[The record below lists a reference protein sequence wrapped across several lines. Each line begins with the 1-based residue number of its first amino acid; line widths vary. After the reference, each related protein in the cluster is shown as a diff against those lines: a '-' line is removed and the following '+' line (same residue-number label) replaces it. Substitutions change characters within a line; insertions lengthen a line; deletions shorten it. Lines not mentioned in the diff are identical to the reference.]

1 MNQSILKH
9 LTLASII
16 LFSFTAGAQSL
27 KVPAAS
33 PTQTI
38 KQAFA
43 LSEITIEYSRPS
55 VKGRVIYGDLVPYGK
70 VWRTGANNA
79 TTITFGENVK
89 LEGKDVPAGTYA
101 LYTIPGKDSWEILIY
116 KDLKLGGDVVK
127 YKKEDEL
134 TRFTVKPITLNDKVE
149 TFTINVSNITPK
161 TASIEL
167 LWDRTKVSIGV
178 EADIDSK
185 IMKSI
190 DDVLGKDGRP
200 YHQAATYYYENNK
213 DLQKSLEWSNKAVEN
228 NPKAFWMWM
237 QKARTHLKLGDKKA
251 AIESANKVIELAKAA
266 DNDDYVKMAE
276 NLIAEAK

>member
-1 MNQSILKH
+1 MNNIISKH
-9 LTLASII
+9 IALATLI
-16 LFSFTAGAQSL
+16 LFSLSSSAQTL

-33 PTQTI
+33 PTQTLR
-38 KQAFA
+38 QAFA
-43 LSEITIEYSRPS
+43 LSDITIEYSRPS

-79 TTITFGENVK
+79 TTLTFGENVK

-101 LYTIPGKDSWEILIY
+101 LYTIPGKDSWEVLIY
-116 KDLKLGGDVVK
+116 KDLKLGGDVTK

-134 TRFTVKPITLNDKVE
+134 TRFMVKPTTLNDRVE
-149 TFTINVSNITPK
+149 TFTINVGNITPK

-167 LWDRTKVSIGV
+167 LWDRTKVSVSV

-190 DDVLGKDGRP
+190 DEALGKDGRP

-213 DLQKSLEWSNKAVEN
+213 DLQKSLDWSNKAVEN

-251 AIESANKVIELAKAA
+251 AVESAQKVIVLAKEA

-276 NLIAEAK
+276 KLIADAK